1 MPFRFSISPHRPSDR
16 AGFKEILPEIYEEY
30 GARLRRHLLLVAR
43 SRRRVIGLLFLQWYE
58 EACYFDPAVT
68 RYAEIHEVHVNP
80 DFRNRGVA
88 TGLVERALREAARRG
103 CEAVYLVTDDFNAPA
118 RRLYEKAGFAAHN
131 TVIRYKKSLTSSGRP
146 RAPR

>member
-1 MPFRFSISPHRPSDR
+1 MRD
-16 AGFKEILPEIYEEY
+16 ILPEVFEEY
-30 GARLRRHLLLVAR
+30 AGRLRRHLLLVAR
-43 SRRRVIGLLFLQWYE
+43 TRRRVIGLLFLQWYE

-68 RYAEIHEVHVNP
+68 RYAEIHEVHVHP

-88 TGLVERALREAARRG
+88 TALVERGLREAARRG

-118 RRLYEKAGFAAHN
+118 RRVYERSGFTEHN
-131 TVIRYKKSLTSSGRP
+131 AVIRYKRSLTSSGRP